1 MIPKESMCV
10 FSYIYKKKLGWGGEI
25 PKLAIFK
32 GREGSRSRCGDKNK
46 PFLNMIC
53 FIV

>member
-10 FSYIYKKKLGWGGEI
+10 FSYIYKKKLGWGGEN

-32 GREGSRSRCGDKNK
+32 GREGSRSRCGDKTSL
-46 PFLNMIC
+46 F
-53 FIV
+53 